1 MNNFTIIF
9 GLVVA
14 FVATV
19 SAYGVGESYGS
30 RYDSFDGIEDGG
42 HYGGHEGYEAEEG
55 HDGGHD
61 LGGYEVSSH
70 GFDDGHGDGGHHED
84 HKDYH
89 HHPSYKFEYGVKD
102 PKTKD
107 SHSHWEHRDGDKV
120 HGEYSL
126 DEADGTKRIVRYSSD
141 HKTGFQAHV
150 EKIGHATH
158 EHGGHGGYGGH
169 GHGGDEAHYG
179 GGDGGYDGG
188 EGGHYE
194 EDYHHYWWLR
204 ACLMF
209 KLDID

>member
-1 MNNFTIIF
+1 MNQLTITC
-9 GLVVA
+9 GLLFA
-14 FVATV
+14 MLAAV

-42 HYGGHEGYEAEEG
+42 HYGG
-55 HDGGHD
+55 
-61 LGGYEVSSH
+61 GGYETEESH
-70 GFDDGHGDGGHHED
+70 GEHDAAAYSNGYDDGHGYGGGHDD

-89 HHPSYKFEYGVKD
+89 HHPSYKFEYGVSD

-141 HKTGFQAHV
+141 KKSGFTAHV

-158 EHGGHGGYGGH
+158 EHGGHGG
-169 GHGGDEAHYG
+169 GHGGYEGH
-179 GGDGGYDGG
+179 
-188 EGGHYE
+188 GGHYDAGVEQYE
-194 EDYHHYWWLR
+194 EEAHHY
-204 ACLMF
+204 
-209 KLDID
+209 